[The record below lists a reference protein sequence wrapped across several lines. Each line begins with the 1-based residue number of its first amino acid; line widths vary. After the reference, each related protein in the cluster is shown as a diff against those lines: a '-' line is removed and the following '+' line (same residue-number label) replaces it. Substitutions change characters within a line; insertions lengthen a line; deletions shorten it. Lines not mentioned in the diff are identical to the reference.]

1 MASRKS
7 TVRWSAAIALIVA
20 VLLTIAASS
29 VLLAAVGFG
38 IESADLR
45 SNPNYSRVG
54 EQQTKTAANIAV
66 STFLFISLL
75 PTFLLAKV
83 AAFKWPASRVLRW
96 LCSFATVMVA
106 SYLST
111 LIWLRGPTPDFVRTM
126 YDAIRR
132 VILTSLNA

>member
-1 MASRKS
+1 MASGRN

-29 VLLAAVGFG
+29 ALLVAVGFG
-38 IESADLR
+38 IESDELR
-45 SNPNYSRVG
+45 SNPNYSRVY

-66 STFLFISLL
+66 SIYLFISLL
-75 PTFLLAKV
+75 PTFLLAKA
-83 AAFKWPASRVLRW
+83 AAFKWPDSRVLRS

-106 SYLST
+106 SYLCT
-111 LIWLRGPTPDFVRTM
+111 LIWLGILTPDFVRTM
-126 YDAIRR
+126 HDAIRR

>member
-1 MASRKS
+1 M
-7 TVRWSAAIALIVA
+7 VRRYRLIVA

-38 IESADLR
+38 IESDELR
-45 SNPNYSRVG
+45 SNPNYSRVY

-96 LCSFATVMVA
+96 LCSFATIMFA
-106 SYLST
+106 SYLCAW
-111 LIWLRGPTPDFVRTM
+111 IWLGGLTPDFVRTM
-126 YDAIRR
+126 HDAIRR
-132 VILTSLNA
+132 VILSSLNA